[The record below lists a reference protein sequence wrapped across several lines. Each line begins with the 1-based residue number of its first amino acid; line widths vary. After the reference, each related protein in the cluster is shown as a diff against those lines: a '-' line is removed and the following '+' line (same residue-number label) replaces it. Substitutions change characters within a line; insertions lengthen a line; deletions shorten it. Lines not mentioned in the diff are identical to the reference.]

1 MRVPGKESDFWLF
14 PFGLSFL
21 IARLFDKY
29 VRRWASRTRTRFGK
43 TLVDA
48 LLGPRPI
55 FLPLLGGPDPPRRG
69 RADAAKRIDFF
80 ASSYKRK
87 YMIE

>member
-55 FLPLLGGPDPPRRG
+55 FLPLLGGRILLGAVELTPRSG
-69 RADAAKRIDFF
+69 LIFLPHPISANI
-80 ASSYKRK
+80 
-87 YMIE
+87 

>member
-48 LLGPRPI
+48 LHGPRPI
-55 FLPLLGGPDPPRRG
+55 FLPLLGGPRILLGAVELTPRSG
-69 RADAAKRIDFF
+69 LTFLPHPISANI
-80 ASSYKRK
+80 
-87 YMIE
+87 